1 MLGFVLGVV
10 FVLLIFAVVTLV
22 GVNRSLAKQV
32 RQVSAESFNAQALA
46 GQYIIKDRER
56 QAMKEAIVVSLSED
70 QITTLAHR
78 VSSRVQT
85 ILNADNEAALKKL
98 S

>member
-1 MLGFVLGVV
+1 
-10 FVLLIFAVVTLV
+10 
-22 GVNRSLAKQV
+22 
-32 RQVSAESFNAQALA
+32 
-46 GQYIIKDRER
+46 
-56 QAMKEAIVVSLSED
+56 MKEAIVVSLSED